1 MVVASSAES
10 AELDPLLDI
19 AGITDLL
26 QARSSSNDANRSKPD
41 PDIVMAALKRSGVD
55 RSQAIMVG
63 DTPYDV
69 EAARAAGIEMVGVET
84 GGWGTDDLRGAAEV
98 HTGVAGLCAHYP
110 DSLFA
115 RLAAASSLP

>member
-1 MVVASSAES
+1 
-10 AELDPLLDI
+10 
-19 AGITDLL
+19 
-26 QARSSSNDANRSKPD
+26 
-41 PDIVMAALKRSGVD
+41 MAALKRSGVD

-69 EAARAAGIEMVGVET
+69 EAARAAGIEIVGVET
-84 GGWGTDDLRGAAEV
+84 GGSGTDDLRGAAEV